1 MTAEGLETKL
11 FPELYCY
18 ISYSMLSPN
27 VKPSFSYLTKELQK
41 FDLIEAI
48 LILSKLNLLMS
59 EEKYAIDKNFQY
71 RLYDLFLNNY
81 YKNKFI
87 YFIKREGRKDK
98 FFLFHRHQLL
108 FLLKNVFLICNRVP
122 NFSFQNRKERERLGK
137 CCLLTNDFL
146 TIFKDRKS
154 SGNDNLE
161 KIKENL
167 WKELLPSYEI
177 NLIPDLMFDI
187 GRMRIIF
194 NKIIHQLNKDN
205 LFVDINKKF
214 EEITRFSINEY
225 MFLVFA
231 VIALCFQRRKEII
244 DNPNA
249 IVIDENSFTRNS
261 VISSGQI
268 VNLLNFISLPLKQFK
283 DVIYSSRDLEYNYGF
298 LPFKKY
304 PLARISENKYI
315 PLDINFILEKISNGI
330 FWIINDGLPREERS
344 QFHTFW
350 GKLFETYFIYLF
362 KEVGLLQKGL
372 FISKPCFDGTNHEVA
387 DGILN
392 HGEDLILF
400 ECKFTILTQE
410 SRYSSSTEELIKEIR
425 TKFERNKSGEWK
437 GYGQLA
443 NSIIKLFSSGNKW
456 MCRYIDK
463 KKVKRVFPVLV
474 TYENILNA
482 PFTNYFLNKYFQT
495 LLNNSSFENKV
506 DIKPLIIIS
515 IGDLEA
521 SQPFFN
527 NFPRLLE
534 ERLRFDPE
542 LDVSF
547 SDFLKRK
554 YRDNNLLSPK
564 LIKDEYEQFFIE
576 IRKAIFG
583 KS

>member
-27 VKPSFSYLTKELQK
+27 VRPSFSYLTQELQK
-41 FDLIEAI
+41 FDLLKAI
-48 LILSKLNLLMS
+48 LILSKLNLIIS
-59 EEKYAIDKNFQY
+59 EKEYAIDVNFQFQ
-71 RLYDLFLNNY
+71 LCDVFLNNY
-81 YKNKFI
+81 YKNKFLC
-87 YFIKREGRKDK
+87 FIKKEGRKDR

-146 TIFKDRKS
+146 TIFKDRKA

-187 GRMRIIF
+187 GR
-194 NKIIHQLNKDN
+194 
-205 LFVDINKKF
+205 
-214 EEITRFSINEY
+214 
-225 MFLVFA
+225 
-231 VIALCFQRRKEII
+231 KEII

-261 VISSGQI
+261 VISSEQI
-268 VNLLNFISLPLKQFK
+268 INLLNFISLPLKQFK

-362 KEVGLLQKGL
+362 KEVGLLHKGL

-456 MCRYIDK
+456 TCRYIDK